1 MLKTPARNNIRK
13 TALKWSFLLLRNLWL
28 FNADDNSKIKQKIW
42 KDPSRKLSH
51 EYTSINHFI
60 KDYKCDY
67 TEAQIHG
74 DLSANDVN
82 YVLVPEEELTENLRN
97 KLKEKGIKY
106 EVGRFSN
113 D

>member
-28 FNADDNSKIKQKIW
+28 FNTDDNSKIKQKVW
-42 KDPSRKLSH
+42 KDPSRKFSH

-60 KDYKCDY
+60 KDYKYDY

-82 YVLVPEEELTENLRN
+82 YVSVSRIN
-97 KLKEKGIKY
+97 
-106 EVGRFSN
+106 
-113 D
+113 

>member
-1 MLKTPARNNIRK
+1 M
-13 TALKWSFLLLRNLWL
+13 LRNLWL
-28 FNADDNSKIKQKIW
+28 FKADDNSKIKQKIW

-60 KDYKCDY
+60 KDY